1 MKFAL
6 NEKKFHILIFSLT
19 CCLIIFTINKSFN
32 ISQVGLRQLIDG
44 EKYKK
49 RCEKTLRKF
58 REKYSN
64 TSKYLERKNAT
75 SDKPDK
81 YQRTLKGIIQDQK
94 YDQITKYLPQILI
107 YLIVAIIDIIFII
120 FGFCF
125 AVILVKP
132 CQSRIE

>member
-44 EKYKK
+44 GKYKI

-58 REKYSN
+58 REKYAD
-64 TSKYLERKNAT
+64 TFEYLKTKNAT
-75 SDKPDK
+75 SNKPNK

-94 YDQITKYLPQILI
+94 YDQITKLKF
-107 YLIVAIIDIIFII
+107 IF
-120 FGFCF
+120 
-125 AVILVKP
+125 
-132 CQSRIE
+132 RIKFVN

>member
-49 RCEKTLRKF
+49 RCEKKINNC
-58 REKYSN
+58 KI
-64 TSKYLERKNAT
+64 KN
-75 SDKPDK
+75 
-81 YQRTLKGIIQDQK
+81 
-94 YDQITKYLPQILI
+94 
-107 YLIVAIIDIIFII
+107 
-120 FGFCF
+120 
-125 AVILVKP
+125 
-132 CQSRIE
+132 